1 MLTLSYA
8 ASEHLALKLAQDEA
22 PDGAVIR
29 LVANDGGFRLAI
41 DTVQPGDATFD
52 HAEKIVL
59 AIDEQISGLLAN
71 KKLDVDV
78 TGDQPKLKL
87 RKQREE

>member
-8 ASEHLALKLAQDEA
+8 ASEHLALMLAEA
-22 PDGAVIR
+22 ETPDDAVIR
-29 LVANDGGFRLAI
+29 FVADDDDIGFAI

-59 AIDEQISGLLAN
+59 AIDEQISALLAN